1 MQGDRRIVSKLRFR
15 AGRFGLVALM
25 VVTSCRDRVIPATPL
40 GKLAA
45 GWIHAHN
52 EGDGHALVHFTL
64 VNRGSAPMNG
74 AQVDSAV
81 YDGVR
86 FAKQVG
92 PLEPVKL
99 LQSTDTSVVVILRSN
114 IGDEWKA
121 RFTSSTQPSQVKMLV
136 HVSRGE

>member
-1 MQGDRRIVSKLRFR
+1 VSTLPNS
-15 AGRFGLVALM
+15 AGRIALIALTMVA
-25 VVTSCRDRVIPATPL
+25 SCRDRVLPNTPL

-45 GWIHAHN
+45 GWLHAHN
-52 EGDGHALVHFTL
+52 EGDGHAMVHFTL
-64 VNRGSAPMNG
+64 VNQGTAPMSG

-86 FAKQVG
+86 FARQVG
-92 PLEPVKL
+92 HLDPVKL

-121 RFTSSTQPSQVKMLV
+121 RFTSPPQPSQVKMLV
-136 HVSRGE
+136 RVSRGE

>member
-1 MQGDRRIVSKLRFR
+1 MAIV
-15 AGRFGLVALM
+15 AATACTGR
-25 VVTSCRDRVIPATPL
+25 SRVFPQTPL

-45 GWIHAHN
+45 DWLFAHN
-52 EGDGHALVHFTL
+52 EGDGHAMVHFTL
-64 VNRGSAPMNG
+64 VNRGAAPMNG
-74 AQVDSAV
+74 AEVDSAV

-92 PLEPVKL
+92 RLDPIQLVEA
-99 LQSTDTSVVVILRSN
+99 TDTAVVVILRSK

-121 RFTSSTQPSQVKMLV
+121 RFTAAPQPNQVRMVV

>member
-1 MQGDRRIVSKLRFR
+1 MTTLHSS
-15 AGRFGLVALM
+15 AGRIGLVALSL
-25 VVTSCRDRVIPATPL
+25 VASCRDHVLPNTPL

-45 GWIHAHN
+45 GWLHAHN
-52 EGDGHALVHFTL
+52 EGDGHAMVHFTL
-64 VNRGSAPMNG
+64 VNRGAAPMNG

-92 PLEPVKL
+92 HLDPVKL

-121 RFTSSTQPSQVKMLV
+121 RFISTPQPSQVKMLV